1 MKRKTKQLLLFFILV
16 FSVTIVSAQQKQV
29 TGTVKDSK
37 GAPVANASYIVKG
50 TKNGGITDENGH
62 FSVSVKNSGAVL
74 IFSSVNYETKEV
86 AVGQNTSLEVTLEP
100 AVSSLNEVVVT
111 ALGIQKQKKSLGYA
125 VQEVKG
131 KTLVEA
137 RELNLVNDLSGKVAG
152 LQVTRSG
159 NGPGGS
165 SQITLR
171 GNNSLTGL
179 SQPLI
184 VVDGVPMDNSTGRV
198 GIGASNGF
206 YNTSLDMGNGLSDI
220 NPDDIASISVLKGP
234 AAAALYGSLGGNG
247 VILITTKT
255 GHKQPGLGLTV
266 SSSVGFESIFTNP
279 DMQNTFGQGSQG
291 VYDSTSTRSWGP
303 KISGQKV
310 YDWSGKQVTL
320 QPYDNVK
327 NFFQNGVVSNQNI
340 SFQQLVNS
348 TSIYASY
355 NRFDDKSMIPGQKLS
370 RNNITARAVTKFGN
384 NENWTLDTKFQFI
397 NATANNR
404 SIEGQ
409 DYSIFGTIDNLP
421 RTLDIRQFKNPLDS
435 NGNMFWWGQ
444 PSGGNIN
451 PYWTAKYHLNS
462 DTRNRY
468 LLYAS
473 AKHNFTNWLT
483 GEINAGAD
491 MYTTNTE
498 SKLYAGSPGNTSGNY
513 SLGRRTYQQTNYSG
527 MLTAK
532 KDNLFGKFGASIM
545 AGGNLMKWQSSE
557 LNGSAGTL
565 KVPNLFSVTNSVGN
579 PSVQQDFR
587 EKKINS
593 VYGSLE
599 LNYGGYLYLSGTF
612 RNDWSSALSSFN
624 NSYFYPSVS
633 LSYVLSDMISSNGG
647 SLPSW
652 LSYAKV
658 RASYA
663 AAGSDLDPYSLYNT
677 YSIGTDPNGNTTAQ
691 RNGTLYNDS
700 VKSQLIKSYEA
711 GAEVRILNNRVGF
724 DVSVYKSNAINQLIH
739 LPMDPLSGYS
749 DRIINAG
756 NVQNKGVEVTADARI
771 LTNPKSLNWTL
782 GLNYSHNNNT
792 VPSIYPDVNKY
803 QLPGGGFDNI
813 QILAVAGQP
822 YGEIYGTDFMRV
834 TDAKDANYGKLIL
847 TSNGLPQPTADVVR
861 LGNQQ
866 ATALIGLTNSF
877 SYKNFGLSVLLD
889 ARLGGKIFSQT
900 MLNMEVNGTSAITTG
915 NGSRDSMLV
924 QGVIIDPNTNQF
936 VQNTNKVSVQQYWQ
950 NGIGVGN
957 TGITSANLYD
967 ASNVRIRNVQLS
979 YTFPKSMLQS
989 TFIQRAMVSVS
1000 CNNVWLISSH
1010 IHGLDPESVFA
1021 TGTPAVGF
1029 ENASPPTSRIFY
1041 INLSLGL

>member
-1 MKRKTKQLLLFFILV
+1 MKRKTKHLLLFFTL
-16 FSVTIVSAQQKQV
+16 FFCATIGRAQERQV
-29 TGTVKDSK
+29 TGTVKDNT
-37 GAPVANASYIVKG
+37 GAPVANATYIVKG
-50 TKNGGITDENGH
+50 TKEGGITDENGH
-62 FSVSVKNSGAVL
+62 FSVSVKKPGAVL
-74 IFSSVNYETKEV
+74 VFSSVNFQTREV
-86 AVGQNTSLEVTLEP
+86 AVGQNTSLAITLEP
-100 AVSSLNEVVVT
+100 AVNSLNEVVVT

-184 VVDGVPMDNSTGRV
+184 VVDGIPMDNSTGRV

-206 YNTSLDMGNGLSDI
+206 YNTTLDMGNGLSDI
-220 NPDDIASISVLKGP
+220 NPEDIASISVLKGP

-255 GHKQPGLGLTV
+255 GHKQPGLGITV

-279 DMQNTFGQGSQG
+279 DMQSTFSQGSQG
-291 VYDSTSTRSWGP
+291 RYDSTANASWGT
-303 KISGQKV
+303 KINGQKV

-327 NFFQNGVVSNQNI
+327 NFFQQGIVSNQNI
-340 SFQQLVNS
+340 SFQQQVNT

-370 RNNITARAVTKFGN
+370 RNNLTARALTKFGN
-384 NENWTLDTKFQFI
+384 NDSWTIDTKFQFI

-409 DYSIFGTIDNLP
+409 DYSMFGMIDNLP
-421 RTLDIRQFKNPLDS
+421 RTLDIREFKNPLDS
-435 NGNMFWWGQ
+435 SGNMFWWQ
-444 PSGGNIN
+444 RPSATARN
-451 PYWTAKYHLNS
+451 PYWTSKYDLNS

-468 LLYAS
+468 LMYAS
-473 AKHNFTNWLT
+473 AKHDFTSWLM

-491 MYTTNTE
+491 IYTTSTE
-498 SKLYAGSPGNTSGNY
+498 SKVFAGGPGNATGSYG
-513 SLGRRTYQQTNYSG
+513 LGRQTYQQTNYSG

-532 KDNLFGKFGASIM
+532 KDNLFGKFGGSVM
-545 AGGNLMKWQSSE
+545 VGGNLMKWQSSE
-557 LNGSAGTL
+557 LDASAGTL
-565 KVPNLFSVTNSVGN
+565 KVPNLFSVTNSVSN
-579 PSVQQDFR
+579 PSVQQDSK

-593 VYGSLE
+593 LYGSVE
-599 LNYGGYLYLSGTF
+599 LNYGGYLYLSSTF
-612 RNDWSSALSSFN
+612 RNDWSSALSPLN

-633 LSYVLSDMISSNGG
+633 FSYVLSDMITSNGG

-652 LSYAKV
+652 LSYAKL

-663 AAGSDLDPYSLYNT
+663 AAGSDLDPYELYNT
-677 YSIGTDPNGNTTAQ
+677 YSIGNDPNGNTTAQ

-711 GAEVRILNNRVGF
+711 GAEIRILNNKVGF
-724 DVSVYKSNAINQLIH
+724 DVSVYKSNAINQLIK

-749 DRIINAG
+749 DKIINAG
-756 NVQNKGVEVTADARI
+756 NVQNEGVEVTADARI
-771 LTNPKSLNWTL
+771 LSNPNSLNWTL
-782 GLNYSHNNNT
+782 GLNYSHNKNT
-792 VPSIYPDVNKY
+792 VPSIYPGVNKY

-822 YGEIYGTDFMRV
+822 YGEIYGTDLERV
-834 TDAKDANYGKLIL
+834 TDAKDPNYGQLIL
-847 TSNGLPQPTADVVR
+847 TTNGLPQATSDIQR

-866 ATALIGLTNSF
+866 ANALLGLTNSF
-877 SYKNFGLSVLLD
+877 SYKNFGLSVFLD
-889 ARLGGKIFSQT
+889 ARIGGKIFSQT
-900 MLNMEVNGTSAITTG
+900 LDNLERNGNAAITVS

-924 QGVIIDPNTNQF
+924 KGVVIDPNTNQF
-936 VQNTNKVSVQQYWQ
+936 VENTQRISTQQYWAATA
-950 NGIGVGN
+950 GVGN
-957 TGITSANLYD
+957 TGITSMNLYD
-967 ASNVRIRNVQLS
+967 ATNVRIRNIQLS
-979 YTFPKSMLQS
+979 YSFPKNMLQKS
-989 TFIQRAMVSVS
+989 FIQKAMVSVS

-1010 IHGLDPESVFA
+1010 MHGLDPESVFA
-1021 TGTPAVGF
+1021 AGTPSVGF
-1029 ENASPPTSRIFY
+1029 ENASPPTTRTFY
-1041 INLSLGL
+1041 VNLSLGF